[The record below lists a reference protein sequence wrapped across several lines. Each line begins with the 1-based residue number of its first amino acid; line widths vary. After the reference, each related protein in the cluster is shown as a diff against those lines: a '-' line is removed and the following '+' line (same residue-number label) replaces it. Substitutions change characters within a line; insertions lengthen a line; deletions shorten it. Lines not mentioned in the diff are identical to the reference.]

1 MSRQCRKVA
10 VRAYQEMKRCGRRD
24 DHAYEV
30 AVHLFRHYHPEYK
43 RLEAFEIV
51 AGWLDEQES
60 ATPGGL

>member
-10 VRAYQEMKRCGRRD
+10 VRAYHEMKRCGRRD

-30 AVHLFRHYHPEYK
+30 AVHLVRHFHPEIR

-51 AGWLDEQES
+51 AEWLDELEAS
-60 ATPGGL
+60 RPGY

>member
-1 MSRQCRKVA
+1 M
-10 VRAYQEMKRCGRRD
+10 RAYQEMKRCGRRD

-60 ATPGGL
+60 APPGGL